1 MTQERRRFTRVPFEG
16 DLILKHGGQSFDAT
30 LLDVSLK
37 GLLVVPPVGWNAQVG
52 DSCQADIVLSPELT
66 IQLVTQI
73 VYQGTERAGLRIER
87 TDMDGL
93 THLRRLLELNLG
105 DTTLLERELSALGS

>member
-16 DLILKHGGQSFDAT
+16 ELILEHDGRPFDAT
-30 LLDVSLK
+30 LLDISLK
-37 GLLVVPPVGWNAQVG
+37 GLLVVIPPGWTAQT
-52 DSCQADIVLSPELT
+52 DDFCHAAIVLSPELT
-66 IQLVTQI
+66 IHLDTQI
-73 VYQGTERAGLRIER
+73 VYQGDDRAGLRIER

-105 DTTLLERELSALGS
+105 DTTLLERELSALGG